1 MSPLSPRM
9 RRALVVLF
17 AGAVIAGGAAGAW
30 ALSGNGGTPKSQA
43 ATLPAVGR
51 LIGPGRRPMTPAIT
65 GTTLTGAHL
74 DLRALRGKVVVV
86 NFWASWCAPCR
97 EEAPALGALAQRL
110 VSRGVRFVGV
120 DVRDNRASAIS
131 FERSY
136 QITYPS
142 IFDPDDAVAAALG
155 LLTPRATPTTW
166 LIDRRGRLA
175 AVFFGSIAYQVVK
188 PMLVALVAEPAT

>member
-1 MSPLSPRM
+1 MSPRTC
-9 RRALVVLF
+9 RALVVVL
-17 AGAVIAGGAAGAW
+17 AGAVIAGSAAGAW
-30 ALSGNGGTPKSQA
+30 ALSSNSGTPKSRA

-51 LIGPGRRPMTPAIT
+51 LIGPARRPMTPAIA
-65 GTTLTGAHL
+65 GTTLTGARL
-74 DLRALRGKVVVV
+74 DVRGLRGKVVVV

-97 EEAPALGALAQRL
+97 EEAPTLRVLAQRFF
-110 VSRGVRFVGV
+110 SRGVRFVGV
-120 DVRDNRASAIS
+120 DVRDNRASAMA

-142 IFDPDDAVAAALG
+142 IFDPDNAVTAALG

-188 PMLVALVAEPAT
+188 PMLVALAAEPAT